1 MRVISGINL
10 FSLKMNYTWIINTT
24 LASKLNAGQ
33 IQELFNANITLIYD
47 FPVTDMV
54 SFYLCSTISD
64 LGMLLLLLSHL
75 SRVRLCDYIDGSP
88 PGSPVPGILQA
99 RTLEWVAISISNAW
113 KWKVKVKS
121 ISPCQTLSD
130 PMDCS
135 LSESPIHGIF
145 QARVL
150 EWGATAFSNT

>member
-1 MRVISGINL
+1 
-10 FSLKMNYTWIINTT
+10 MNYTWIINTT

-33 IQELFNANITLIYD
+33 IQELFNANITIIYD

-54 SFYLCSTISD
+54 IFLPLFYNFWLRYATAAAKSPQLCPT
-64 LGMLLLLLSHL
+64 
-75 SRVRLCDYIDGSP
+75 LCDYIDGSP
-88 PGSPVPGILQA
+88 PGPAVPRILQA
-99 RTLEWVAISISNAW
+99 RTLEWVAISISNSW

-135 LSESPIHGIF
+135 LPESSIHGIF

-150 EWGATAFSNT
+150 EWGAIAFSNT